1 MCHPIKRLAT
11 LFTLTLTLLLGVASC
26 GSTVSLSGGL
36 NDEAYLV
43 VASSSVYQG
52 HKVYVSI
59 DEESVVGIVAIR
71 PDQVTP
77 KAKRI
82 TITPG
87 RHLIRVHD
95 AETRKLFEKE
105 IFVST
110 RSTKTIT
117 LR

>member
-43 VASSSVYQG
+43 IASSSVYQG

-87 RHLIRVHD
+87 RHLICVFFFKQKT
-95 AETRKLFEKE
+95 AYEITR
-105 IFVST
+105 
-110 RSTKTIT
+110 
-117 LR
+117 

>member
-11 LFTLTLTLLLGVASC
+11 LFTLTLTLLLGIASC
-26 GSTVSLSGGL
+26 GSTASLSGGL

-43 VASSSVYQG
+43 VSSSVYRGQ
-52 HKVYVSI
+52 KVYVSI

-87 RHLIRVHD
+87 RHLVRIHD
-95 AETRKLFEKE
+95 AENRKLFEKE